1 MTNITDGFDVSA
13 FMGEFVQEIDERIQ
27 AITAGLLELERN
39 PDNIESLHDVFRA
52 AHSIKGAAKIMGLE
66 TIAHVAHSMEDV
78 FEALE
83 REKRPITP
91 ALNDL
96 LLRGIDA
103 IEIHTRAAEKKETV
117 SLDVDELCKA
127 LIAAAEGKAIETQA
141 EPAETPVPD
150 IQSVARPTTIETLRV
165 SVEQIDRLVSIS
177 SELTM
182 TKLQSLRYL
191 RELGDIAARLRKLG
205 RETMGQ
211 NGNNRVAEKHD
222 LERSSVRVA
231 NQLRDLYRYVSE
243 LELTYEQYLDVID
256 DLTDQLKEQVLYMRL
271 LPVSMVLSVLPRAA
285 RDLARQ
291 QGKDVRLT
299 IEGGETALDREIIE
313 GLASPLIHLLR
324 NAVDHG
330 IEPADERIARGK
342 PTSGRIHISA
352 KLGGDRVQI
361 TVEDDGRG
369 IDLSRIKSRA
379 VEKGIISATKAE
391 QMGNDQAMDLIFH
404 DGFST
409 SEQLTDTSGRGVGMS
424 AARQQVESLRG
435 TLLVSSDPGKGTRFV
450 LTFPLSLSTVH
461 ALFVECGGY
470 QWALPTLSVVSTGVV
485 RTEAVQRIDGRLA
498 LRYQDKVVPL
508 APLHELLDNKTVW
521 TPNGN
526 AIPVVILRHTGM
538 SALAVDRLLDE
549 QEVISKSLGPFLTN
563 APKTAGA
570 TIMGDGR
577 VVIILDTA
585 YLAKLIQTW
594 RPQAS

>member
-1 MTNITDGFDVSA
+1 MTNLADGFDVSA
-13 FMGEFVQEIDERIQ
+13 FMGEFVQEIEERIQ
-27 AITAGLLELERN
+27 AITSGLLELERN

-66 TIAHVAHSMEDV
+66 TIARVAHSMEDV
-78 FEALE
+78 FETLE
-83 REKRPITP
+83 REKKPITP

-103 IEIHTRAAEKKETV
+103 IEIHTRAAEKQETA
-117 SLDVDELCKA
+117 SLDVDELCEA
-127 LIAAAEGKAIETQA
+127 LVAAAEGKTIEVQA

-150 IQSVARPTTIETLRV
+150 IQSAARPTTIETLRV
-165 SVEQIDRLVSIS
+165 SVGQIDRLVSIS

-191 RELGDIAARLRKLG
+191 RELGDLAARLRKLG

-211 NGNNRVAEKHD
+211 NGNDRTTEKQD
-222 LERSSVRVA
+222 SERSVWA
-231 NQLRDLYRYVSE
+231 TNQLRDLYRYVSE
-243 LELTYEQYLDVID
+243 LELTYEQYLDVTD

-271 LPVSMVLSVLPRAA
+271 LPVSTVLSVLPRAA

-330 IEPADERIARGK
+330 IEPVDERITRGK
-342 PTSGRIHISA
+342 PPSGHIHISA
-352 KLGGDRVQI
+352 TLGGDRVQI

-369 IDLSRIKSRA
+369 IDPSRIKSRA
-379 VEKGIISATKAE
+379 VEKGIISTAEAE
-391 QMGNDQAMDLIFH
+391 QMDDDQAIELIFH
-404 DGFST
+404 DGLST
-409 SEQLTDTSGRGVGMS
+409 SKQLTDTSGRGVGMS
-424 AARQQVESLRG
+424 AARQQVEALRG
-435 TLLVSSDPGKGTRFV
+435 TFLVSSDLGKGTRFV

-485 RTEAVQRIDGRLA
+485 RAEAIQRIDGRLA
-498 LRYQDKVVPL
+498 LRYRDKIVPL
-508 APLHELLDNKTVW
+508 APLYELLENKSAW

-526 AIPVVILRHTGM
+526 AIPVVILRHTGL
-538 SALAVDRLLDE
+538 SALAVDHLLDE
-549 QEVISKSLGPFLTN
+549 QEVISKSLGPFLAN

-577 VVIILDTA
+577 IVIILDTA
-585 YLAKLIQTW
+585 HLAKLIQTW